1 MVNWISVRSI
11 LSIENIHEFP
21 SRSIDYV
28 LSFPQADLDVYVFVD
43 LPLVMLVDV
52 NRVEWVLKFKNSFHG
67 LKEKQVKFV

>member
-28 LSFPQADLDVYVFVD
+28 LSFPQADLDVDVFVD
-43 LPLVMLVDV
+43 LPLVMLVDG
-52 NRVEWVLKFKNSFHG
+52 NRVEWVLKFKNSFYG